1 VLLELEADSAVA
13 VALPVDDEDPD
24 EVERRTR
31 RRSGELRARHLAR
44 HLLTQGSQLPN
55 SDVS

>member
-31 RRSGELRARHLAR
+31 RRSGELLANS
-44 HLLTQGSQLPN
+44 LGPDPLTQGSQLPN